1 MAMPE
6 TCEPREPGHQRASVM
21 PISVVACLGPRQVQ
35 EWDLQLPQGS
45 TVAQALQACG
55 LAPGSADGS
64 SAVGVW
70 GRRCEASHALRPGDR
85 VELYRPL
92 RVDPKVARRERFKG
106 QGARTAG
113 LFARRRPGA
122 KPGY

>member
-6 TCEPREPGHQRASVM
+6 TCDPREPVRRPSSVI
-21 PISVVACLGPRQVQ
+21 PISVVACLGPRQVR
-35 EWDLQLPQGS
+35 EWELQLPEGA

-55 LAPGSADGS
+55 LAPVPADGS
-64 SAVGVW
+64 GVLGVW
-70 GRRCEASHALRPGDR
+70 GRRCDASHPLRPGDR